1 MNAPTAITDAAIEKT
16 LLMLCAERSA
26 NNATI
31 CPSEVARALS
41 PKDWRSLMNDV
52 RTVGLQ
58 LAQQGAI
65 EITQRGVW
73 RNPNEEIRGAIRY
86 RLKIPLSRSAGE
98 GAEGG

>member
-26 NNATI
+26 NSATI

-41 PKDWRSLMNDV
+41 PNDWRTLMNDV
-52 RTVGLQ
+52 RAVGLQ
-58 LAQQGAI
+58 LAREGAI
-65 EITQRGVW
+65 EITQRGEV

-86 RLKIPLSRSAGE
+86 RLKTDL
-98 GAEGG
+98 